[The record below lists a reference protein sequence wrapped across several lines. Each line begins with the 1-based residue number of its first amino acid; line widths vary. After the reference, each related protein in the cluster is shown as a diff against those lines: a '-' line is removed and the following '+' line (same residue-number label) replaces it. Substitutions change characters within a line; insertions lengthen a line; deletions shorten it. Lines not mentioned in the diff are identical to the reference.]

1 MDWLDQYLNGLGEYK
16 TTVSPADTHMW
27 GVKPKL
33 NNIQERMQFDAAA
46 QSELEFRQ
54 IVQEARAELE
64 TQGGGGMSVDDVE
77 AGIGADPGSPTVQT
91 TNTPAVAFPVSISI
105 EGVGLYG
112 NTGNIGSVSLEGF
125 FDESYNT
132 NAPYNETEMA
142 GLLRSGVP
150 PYQGTLPFRLYAN
163 FIPNASGGNDYIY
176 LGYLLTD
183 LLGYYNASASPGR
196 WFIGNGYSF
205 SNDNQGY
212 YTNYGYYTALQSNS
226 TLPSTNIANW
236 TRVPGYADQ
245 SGNITSITF
254 NY

>member
-1 MDWLDQYLNGLGEYK
+1 LSEIRKKILFENTLLEERAMHEFSAGKGDGAGVDTGSAPYAP
-16 TTVSPADTHMW
+16 VASPAVT
-27 GVKPKL
+27 
-33 NNIQERMQFDAAA
+33 
-46 QSELEFRQ
+46 
-54 IVQEARAELE
+54 
-64 TQGGGGMSVDDVE
+64 
-77 AGIGADPGSPTVQT
+77 
-91 TNTPAVAFPVSISI
+91 FPVSISI
-105 EGVGLYG
+105 AGVNLYG
-112 NTGNIGSVSLEGF
+112 NTGNAINSVSLEGF

-142 GLLRSGVP
+142 GILRSGVP

-163 FIPNASGGNDYIY
+163 FIPNGSGGHDYIY

-183 LLGYYNASASPGR
+183 LSGYYNGGSIAPGR

-245 SGNITSITF
+245 SGDISSITF

>member
-1 MDWLDQYLNGLGEYK
+1 MDWLDAYLDNL
-16 TTVSPADTHMW
+16 ADGRNVVYPPDKNTW
-27 GVKPKL
+27 TPVKP
-33 NNIQERMQFDAAA
+33 NRQQQSMIQDAVAFDQQQQMRM
-46 QSELEFRQ
+46 
-54 IVQEARAELE
+54 IQEARADLE
-64 TQGGGGMSVDDVE
+64 AHGMSQEDVQ
-77 AGIGADPGSPTVQT
+77 AGIGADPGSPAVQT
-91 TNTPAVAFPVSISI
+91 TSIPAAAFPVSISI
-105 EGVGLYG
+105 EGVNLYG
-112 NTGNIGSVSLEGF
+112 NTGNAINSVSLEGF
-125 FDESYNT
+125 FDEFYNT

-163 FIPNASGGNDYIY
+163 FIPNASGGYDYIY

-205 SNDNQGY
+205 VGDNQGY
-212 YTNYGYYTALQSNS
+212 YSNYGYYTALQSNS

-236 TRVPGYADQ
+236 TRVPGYYDQ